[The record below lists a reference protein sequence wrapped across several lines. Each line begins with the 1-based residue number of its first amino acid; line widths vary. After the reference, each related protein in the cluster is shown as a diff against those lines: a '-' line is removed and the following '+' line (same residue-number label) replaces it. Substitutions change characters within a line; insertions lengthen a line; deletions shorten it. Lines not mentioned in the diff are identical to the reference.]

1 LSATVYA
8 INKGI
13 NQPVEFKGFQ
23 AQYIWYL
30 GSGLLFLL
38 ILFAVLYISG
48 FHPFFCLGFILLSGS
63 AFIFFVSRLSHKYG
77 EHGLMKQRAKG
88 KVPKVIASNSRKL
101 FTDIR
106 YKGKRK

>member
-1 LSATVYA
+1 MYA

-30 GSGLLFLL
+30 GGGLLFLL

-48 FHPFFCLGFILLSGS
+48 LHPFFCLGFIILSGS
-63 AFIFFVSRLSHKYG
+63 TFICFVSRLSHKYG
-77 EHGLMKQRAKG
+77 EYGLMKQRAKG
-88 KVPKVIASNSRKL
+88 KVPKVITSNTRKI
-101 FTDIR
+101 FTYIL
-106 YKGKRK
+106 YKDKRK